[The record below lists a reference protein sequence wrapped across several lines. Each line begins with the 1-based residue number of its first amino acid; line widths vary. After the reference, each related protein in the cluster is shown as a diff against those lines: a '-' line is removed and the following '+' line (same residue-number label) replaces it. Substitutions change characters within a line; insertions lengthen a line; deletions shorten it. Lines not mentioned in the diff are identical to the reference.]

1 MWHRME
7 STGVVSLP
15 VPNTHSHLD
24 LQGMQILGTQCFIP
38 ACSVMQKAKHNVIQ
52 YYQLQSGSMATTM
65 KRDKSY
71 SAVISHIA
79 VDICNAMFWNK
90 IEKKY

>member
-1 MWHRME
+1 
-7 STGVVSLP
+7 
-15 VPNTHSHLD
+15 
-24 LQGMQILGTQCFIP
+24 
-38 ACSVMQKAKHNVIQ
+38 MQKAKHNVIQ

-71 SAVISHIA
+71 SAVISQIA

-90 IEKKY
+90 IEKKYWKFCSYDIFSPVVRIEILLML